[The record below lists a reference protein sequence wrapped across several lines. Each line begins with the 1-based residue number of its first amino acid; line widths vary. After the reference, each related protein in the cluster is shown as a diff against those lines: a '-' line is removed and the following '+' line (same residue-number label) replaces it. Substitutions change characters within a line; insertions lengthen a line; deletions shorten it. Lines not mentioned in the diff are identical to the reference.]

1 MNAIPFAQNTL
12 TLASRSAAMSFAA
25 GFAPAAVAPVRH
37 TDEASRKEP
46 PAVEEESPPQ
56 QFGVG
61 TPDCYSED
69 PPLNAAEAAGLG
81 GAQIKKPKHKVPDR
95 RFVGTPEWQDL
106 GQQEAARPRLAGWLD
121 QAHFDRAQSP
131 SRQAREIALQL
142 LFMPM
147 SQRVEVLRLMA
158 LAPLGDLPA
167 KVERAPLNDLPLSTL
182 AQVAD
187 DREYVVDLQ
196 GEAAPLKGYDLAE
209 CVRALGARLVLHSI
223 AAMQHLPEKGT
234 GAGDDDAGME

>member
-12 TLASRSAAMSFAA
+12 TLALTSRSAAMSFAA

-37 TDEASRKEP
+37 TDEQESTP
-46 PAVEEESPPQ
+46 LVEEE
-56 QFGVG
+56 
-61 TPDCYSED
+61 T
-69 PPLNAAEAAGLG
+69 PLNAAEVAGVVEE
-81 GAQIKKPKHKVPDR
+81 IKPKHKPSGR
-95 RFVGTPEWQDL
+95 RVVGTSEWQAL

-147 SQRVEVLRLMA
+147 SQRVEVLRLIA

-167 KVERAPLNDLPLSTL
+167 KVERAPLNDLPLGVL
-182 AQVAD
+182 AQVAA
-187 DREYVVDLQ
+187 DRDYVVDLQ

-234 GAGDDDAGME
+234 GAGDDDAGEE